1 MTSPRSSRS
10 RCSLKPFEDGG
21 WIWFDIT
28 TDTKVSLLNG
38 GWYAAEPAPGTANI
52 AVGIPTF
59 NRPADCVNALHTLT
73 ADPLVD
79 EVIGA
84 VIVPDQGVRK
94 VRDHPDFPAAAARLG
109 NRLSMHDQP
118 NLGGSGGYSRVMYE
132 ALKNTDCQ
140 QILFMDDD
148 IRIEPDSI
156 LRVLA
161 MHRFAKTP
169 MLVGGQMLNLQEPS
183 HLHIMGEVVNQSNF
197 MWTAAPHAEYD
208 HDFAEYPLN
217 DKEERSKLLHRR
229 IDVEFNGWWT
239 CMIPRQ
245 VAEELGQPLP
255 LFIKWDDAEYG
266 LRAGEHGYP
275 TVTLP
280 GAAIW
285 HMAWSDK
292 DDAIDWQAYFHLRN
306 RLVVA
311 AMHWDGDVSGLV
323 RSHLKATLKH
333 LACLEYSTVAIQ
345 NRAIDD
351 FLAGPEHIFSIL
363 ESALPEVHRHAQGI
377 PGRGGAAGGQ
387 RAAAAVEPEQGDE
400 AAGEP
405 GVHQLPAGP
414 RHTAQP
420 QARRPAS
427 PRASGVQRADAGRP
441 LVPAVHGRRRHR
453 HDGRWRAAWSTAS
466 ATGARCSRCCSSHC
480 AGSVSWRAASTRCAG
495 CTATRCPCCRASRNG
510 RRRYCRRGCGSG
522 QQAQACLNPGHRAA
536 KSPRWLPSSRRWLTG
551 RVVLTTAR
559 ATVALRGAQHRLGRR
574 VAARRAADAAPS
586 PGLAGGRRR
595 RVRRPCGRC
604 ADQAGGTAQAAAS
617 SGRGGERRHT
627 QPAELPVGACHL
639 HHGGGHPDGP
649 SHRVAAARVA
659 RPADGA
665 FADTAGGAL
674 SQRRGLRHRSW
685 CRRRGDRR
693 PNAKRCGADE

>member
-1 MTSPRSSRS
+1 MTAVSLLGRIILPRPGEPLDVRKLYLEESTTNAGRAHALT
-10 RCSLKPFEDGG
+10 RTSLQIGAESEVSFATYFNAFPASYWRRWTSCKSVVLRVEVSGSGRVDVYRTKATGARIFIEGRAFAGTEDAPDVVEVEVGLQPFEDGG
-21 WIWFDIT
+21 WIWFDVT
-28 TDTKVSLLNG
+28 TDTKVTLVSG
-38 GWYAAEPAPGTANI
+38 GWYATTPAPGTANV

-59 NRPADCVNALHTLT
+59 NRPADCANALRELT

-109 NRLSMHDQP
+109 NRLSIHDQP

-161 MHRFAKTP
+161 MHRFAKAP

-183 HLHIMGEVVNQSNF
+183 HLHIMGEIVNRSNF

-208 HDFAEYPLN
+208 HDFAEYPLS
-217 DKEERSKLLHRR
+217 DKEDRSKLLHRR
-229 IDVEFNGWWT
+229 IDVDYNGWWT

-255 LFIKWDDAEYG
+255 LFIKWDDADYG
-266 LRAGEHGYP
+266 LRAAEHGYP

-311 AMHWDGDVSGLV
+311 AMHWDGDVAGLI

-345 NRAIDD
+345 NKAIDD

-363 ESALPEVHRHAQGI
+363 ESALPEVHRMRKEYPDAVVLPAASELPPPLQKSKAMKPPVNPVSISYRLVRGI
-377 PGRGGAAGGQ
+377 MHNLTQADPESHQRPEFNVPTQDARWFRLCTVDGVTVTTADGCGVVYRQRDRRKMFTLLLKSLRRQRRLAARFDEMRGVYRAALPVLSSKQKWETALLPAAGNK
-387 RAAAAVEPEQGDE
+387 PEH
-400 AAGEP
+400 A
-405 GVHQLPAGP
+405 
-414 RHTAQP
+414 
-420 QARRPAS
+420 
-427 PRASGVQRADAGRP
+427 
-441 LVPAVHGRRRHR
+441 
-453 HDGRWRAAWSTAS
+453 
-466 ATGARCSRCCSSHC
+466 
-480 AGSVSWRAASTRCAG
+480 
-495 CTATRCPCCRASRNG
+495 
-510 RRRYCRRGCGSG
+510 
-522 QQAQACLNPGHRAA
+522 
-536 KSPRWLPSSRRWLTG
+536 
-551 RVVLTTAR
+551 
-559 ATVALRGAQHRLGRR
+559 
-574 VAARRAADAAPS
+574 
-586 PGLAGGRRR
+586 
-595 RVRRPCGRC
+595 
-604 ADQAGGTAQAAAS
+604 
-617 SGRGGERRHT
+617 
-627 QPAELPVGACHL
+627 
-639 HHGGGHPDGP
+639 
-649 SHRVAAARVA
+649 
-659 RPADGA
+659 
-665 FADTAGGAL
+665 
-674 SQRRGLRHRSW
+674 
-685 CRRRGDRR
+685 
-693 PNAKRCGADE
+693 